1 MLPLFAFFIGS
12 LVVAAVAF
20 LLMPARAGAID
31 RRLDELTTGREDGRS
46 ERKAS
51 QALLGLMKRVGEKAP
66 RGTKELG
73 PLRLRLVQAGFRRPE
88 AITIFFGIR
97 VMFAVGLFLLMG
109 TSILGR
115 PNIGFALA
123 AMLAGYLLPGM
134 VLARMAKRRSHRIR
148 LSLADA
154 LDLLVVSVEAGL
166 GLDQALTRVGHELAF
181 AYPDLSDELKLVNLE
196 LRAGKPRPEA
206 LRNLADRT
214 GVDDLSALVTMLIQT
229 DKFGTSVAH
238 SLRVYSETLR
248 TKRRQRAEEAAAKTG
263 VKMVFPLVFC
273 IFPAIW
279 VVTIGPAAIK
289 FVTVLFPM
297 IEKSK

>member
-97 VMFAVGLFLLMG
+97 VMFAVG
-109 TSILGR
+109 
-115 PNIGFALA
+115 
-123 AMLAGYLLPGM
+123 
-134 VLARMAKRRSHRIR
+134 
-148 LSLADA
+148 
-154 LDLLVVSVEAGL
+154 
-166 GLDQALTRVGHELAF
+166 
-181 AYPDLSDELKLVNLE
+181 
-196 LRAGKPRPEA
+196 
-206 LRNLADRT
+206 
-214 GVDDLSALVTMLIQT
+214 
-229 DKFGTSVAH
+229 
-238 SLRVYSETLR
+238 
-248 TKRRQRAEEAAAKTG
+248 
-263 VKMVFPLVFC
+263 
-273 IFPAIW
+273 
-279 VVTIGPAAIK
+279 
-289 FVTVLFPM
+289 
-297 IEKSK
+297 